1 MYLGSIVIAVLAL
14 VSVTAQAGQVASRAQ
29 LGVILG
35 GAGTLETFEGLPVA
49 NGGQL
54 TFSGGVLNSS
64 TVIGGA
70 ANRVEAGV
78 NYVSPTLYL
87 EGNGYFA
94 LNSKTLGDST
104 AWRGLGITID
114 YTAPVN
120 AFGFDLQGYVGYGRI
135 GTVSVYDTGHALLG
149 TMNSVNGG
157 FFGWENAAGIG
168 SVVVAA
174 TDSNSYLM
182 IDDHAYGV
190 AAAVPEPETYA
201 LMLGGLGI
209 VALLARRRTG

>member
-1 MYLGSIVIAVLAL
+1 MKLSSIVIAVLAL
-14 VSVTAQAGQVASRAQ
+14 GSVTAQAGQVASRAQ

-49 NGGQL
+49 DGGQL
-54 TFSGGVLNSS
+54 SFSGVLNSS
-64 TVIGGA
+64 TVIDGA
-70 ANRVEAGV
+70 ANRLEAGV
-78 NYVSPTLYL
+78 NYVSRNFFL
-87 EGNGYFA
+87 EGNGYFE
-94 LNSKTLGDST
+94 LNSRTLGDST
-104 AWRGLGITID
+104 AWRGLGITIN
-114 YTAPVN
+114 YTAPVT
-120 AFGFDLQGYVGYGRI
+120 AFGLDLQGYVGYGRI

-174 TDSNSYLM
+174 TDSRSYLM

-209 VALLARRRTG
+209 VALLARRRKG